1 MSDEDEPAPSPSA
14 TVVGRRASR
23 AAKSMRVESSCDE
36 DTSSDEADEEW
47 DPEQEQDEEDEEDE
61 GNQGFADASTY
72 GRSRLHQM
80 PRAREDGTGEEM
92 RNALFG
98 KRLGRRTVHLHGLAP
113 SGDAAFEAV
122 EEVGREA
129 FLPGEQGAQDH
140 EDAFLEFLSG
150 NIDDAGAEVR
160 SLDQRDRKV
169 GRFGD
174 WLKRVGHGEYIKCAV
189 RRTVPLALGGPM
201 RRVRLM
207 ARETSSGEKQRRPE
221 SSVPL
226 GVQKS
231 DSHHQSRSMGRCAA
245 AQCGP
250 ASRTALIA
258 SALTSRSTS
267 ALGARAR

>member
-14 TVVGRRASR
+14 TVVARRASR
-23 AAKSMRVESSCDE
+23 EAKSWVGLREESGCDE
-36 DTSSDEADEEW
+36 DTSSDEEW
-47 DPEQEQDEEDEEDE
+47 DPVQEQDEEDEEDE

-169 GRFGD
+169 GHFGD

-189 RRTVPLALGGPM
+189 GVGVREGVG
-201 RRVRLM
+201 VRL
-207 ARETSSGEKQRRPE
+207 G
-221 SSVPL
+221 L
-226 GVQKS
+226 GV
-231 DSHHQSRSMGRCAA
+231 GV
-245 AQCGP
+245 GVG
-250 ASRTALIA
+250 LG
-258 SALTSRSTS
+258 LG
-267 ALGARAR
+267 LGARGYGYGYGYGSLGLGR

>member
-122 EEVGREA
+122 EEVGREV
-129 FLPGEQGAQDH
+129 FLPGEQVAQ
-140 EDAFLEFLSG
+140 E
-150 NIDDAGAEVR
+150 
-160 SLDQRDRKV
+160 RK
-169 GRFGD
+169 GGFA
-174 WLKRVGHGEYIKCAV
+174 LKH
-189 RRTVPLALGGPM
+189 
-201 RRVRLM
+201 
-207 ARETSSGEKQRRPE
+207 
-221 SSVPL
+221 
-226 GVQKS
+226 
-231 DSHHQSRSMGRCAA
+231 
-245 AQCGP
+245 
-250 ASRTALIA
+250 
-258 SALTSRSTS
+258 
-267 ALGARAR
+267 

>member
-1 MSDEDEPAPSPSA
+1 LRE
-14 TVVGRRASR
+14 
-23 AAKSMRVESSCDE
+23 ESGCDE
-36 DTSSDEADEEW
+36 DTSSDEEW
-47 DPEQEQDEEDEEDE
+47 GPVQEQDEEDEEDE

-72 GRSRLHQM
+72 GRSRLYQM

>member
-1 MSDEDEPAPSPSA
+1 MLQSD
-14 TVVGRRASR
+14 VRIN
-23 AAKSMRVESSCDE
+23 
-36 DTSSDEADEEW
+36 
-47 DPEQEQDEEDEEDE
+47 EEDEQDE

-169 GRFGD
+169 GHFGD
-174 WLKRVGHGEYIKCAV
+174 WLKRVGHGEYIKCARKHPLKPSSCLGK
-189 RRTVPLALGGPM
+189 RRSPRNAFITPHAKC
-201 RRVRLM
+201 R
-207 ARETSSGEKQRRPE
+207 
-221 SSVPL
+221 
-226 GVQKS
+226 
-231 DSHHQSRSMGRCAA
+231 
-245 AQCGP
+245 
-250 ASRTALIA
+250 
-258 SALTSRSTS
+258 
-267 ALGARAR
+267 

>member
-14 TVVGRRASR
+14 AVVARRASR
-23 AAKSMRVESSCDE
+23 IAKSLREESGCEE
-36 DTSSDEADEEW
+36 DTSSDDEW
-47 DPEQEQDEEDEEDE
+47 DPAQEQDEEDEEDE
-61 GNQGFADASTY
+61 QDERNQGLADASTY
-72 GRSRLHQM
+72 GRSRLHEM
-80 PRAREDGTGEEM
+80 PRARKDGTGEEM

-169 GRFGD
+169 GHFGN

-189 RRTVPLALGGPM
+189 GVGVGVGEGVGVGVGVGLG
-201 RRVRLM
+201 
-207 ARETSSGEKQRRPE
+207 
-221 SSVPL
+221 L
-226 GVQKS
+226 G
-231 DSHHQSRSMGRCAA
+231 
-245 AQCGP
+245 
-250 ASRTALIA
+250 
-258 SALTSRSTS
+258 
-267 ALGARAR
+267 LGLGLG